1 MDNRDQ
7 SSVANSMCDLLA
19 YHDTLA
25 TPTPQGGGENSTT
38 ENTTENLLTLLKQNV
53 KDTCAWVRSRAALS
67 VTRV

>member
-25 TPTPQGGGENSTT
+25 TPPPQGGGENSTT
-38 ENTTENLLTLLKQNV
+38 DNMTENLLALLKLNV
-53 KDTCAWVRSRAALS
+53 KDTCAWVRS
-67 VTRV
+67 